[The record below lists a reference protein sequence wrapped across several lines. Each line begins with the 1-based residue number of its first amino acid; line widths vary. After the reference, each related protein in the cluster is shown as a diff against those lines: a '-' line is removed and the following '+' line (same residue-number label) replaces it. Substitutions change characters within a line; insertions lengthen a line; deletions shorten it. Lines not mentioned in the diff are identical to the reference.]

1 MTSLDQIV
9 PGFFT
14 LWDLCALG
22 LFGACWFGMTW
33 LVERPRKDALS
44 TAQIM
49 ARYRMRWM
57 DAMLTRDP
65 RILDGNLLAQLRG
78 GAAFFAS
85 GCMIAIGGA
94 AALLAEVEH
103 LVTVARDL
111 SQHLELTRI
120 GSEVK
125 TLFLILLLSSA
136 FLKFVWSHR
145 LFGYCAILIGAVSA
159 DGTDP
164 ANIRIARKAGL
175 LNISA
180 GRSFNRGLR
189 QVYFTL
195 AALAWFLG
203 PLPFMAATVTA
214 AAILYRREFRSDS
227 RLALLRDEPEDTPD
241 ART

>member
-1 MTSLDQIV
+1 MTPLDQIM

-14 LWDLCALG
+14 LWDLSALVV
-22 LFGACWFGMTW
+22 FGACWFGMTW
-33 LVERPRKDALS
+33 LIERPRKDNPS

-49 ARYRMRWM
+49 AQYRMRWM

-65 RILDGNLLAQLRG
+65 RILDGALLSQLRS

-85 GCMIAIGGA
+85 GSMIAIGGA
-94 AALLAEVEH
+94 AALLGEVERM
-103 LVTVARDL
+103 VTVARDL

-136 FLKFVWSHR
+136 FLKFVWAHR

-159 DGTDP
+159 DGAAP
-164 ANIRIARKAGL
+164 ENIRIAKKAGQ
-175 LNISA
+175 LNVSA

-189 QVYFTL
+189 HVYVTL
-195 AALAWFLG
+195 AAMVWFLG
-203 PLPFMAATVTA
+203 PAPFLGATITT

-227 RLALLRDEPEDTPD
+227 RLALLRED
-241 ART
+241 

>member
-1 MTSLDQIV
+1 
-9 PGFFT
+9 
-14 LWDLCALG
+14 
-22 LFGACWFGMTW
+22 
-33 LVERPRKDALS
+33 
-44 TAQIM
+44 
-49 ARYRMRWM
+49 M

-65 RILDGNLLAQLRG
+65 RIIDGNILAQLRT

-94 AALLAEVEH
+94 AALLGEVDRI
-103 LVTVARDL
+103 VTVARDL
-111 SQHLELTRI
+111 SQHLEVTRI
-120 GSEVK
+120 GSEMK

-145 LFGYCAILIGAVSA
+145 LFGYCAILIGAVGNDGA
-159 DGTDP
+159 DSE
-164 ANIRIARKAGL
+164 NIAIARKAGQ
-175 LNISA
+175 LNVSA

-203 PLPFMAATVTA
+203 PVPFLVATITS

-227 RLALLRDEPEDTPD
+227 RLALLRED
-241 ART
+241 

>member
-14 LWDLCALG
+14 LWDLCALV

-33 LVERPRKDALS
+33 LIERPRDDAMS

-65 RILDGNLLAQLRG
+65 RIIDGALLAQLRG

-85 GCMIAIGGA
+85 GSMIAIGGA
-94 AALLAEVEH
+94 AALLGEVDRM
-103 LVTVARDL
+103 VTVARDL
-111 SQHLELTRI
+111 SEHLELTRI
-120 GSEVK
+120 GTEVK

-145 LFGYCAILIGAVSA
+145 LFGYCAILIGAV
-159 DGTDP
+159 GLDP
-164 ANIRIARKAGL
+164 DDPENIRIARKAGQ
-175 LNISA
+175 LNVSA
-180 GRSFNRGLR
+180 GRSFNRGVR
-189 QVYFTL
+189 HVYFAL

-203 PLPFMAATVTA
+203 PWPFMAATLA
-214 AAILYRREFRSDS
+214 SAAILHRREFRSES
-227 RLALLRDEPEDTPD
+227 RLALLRED
-241 ART
+241 